1 MKFLFFLSYNSC
13 MSRIFK
19 YILLVLTIL
28 KKLIKPL
35 LKLKGILYKKGSTRK
50 KKHTIY
56 MTFLGLETQSHNIY
70 NLCSLV
76 L

>member
-28 KKLIKPL
+28 KKIIKPL

-50 KKHTIY
+50 KK
-56 MTFLGLETQSHNIY
+56 TQFI
-70 NLCSLV
+70 
-76 L
+76 